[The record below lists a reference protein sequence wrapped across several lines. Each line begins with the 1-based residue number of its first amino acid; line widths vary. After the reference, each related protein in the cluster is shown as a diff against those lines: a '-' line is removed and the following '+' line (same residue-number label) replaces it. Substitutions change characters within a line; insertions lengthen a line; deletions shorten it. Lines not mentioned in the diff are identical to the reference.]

1 MGGTRLFLLGG
12 FELHE
17 GAAAVALPTASQR
30 VLAFLAL
37 RERQVSRSAVAGT
50 LWPETTEARA
60 AANLRS
66 ALWRL
71 RAPGS
76 GAALVDATSTHLA
89 LGGGVW
95 VDVREAGQLAARLLA
110 GGDRDLVVAVDVRSF
125 CGELL
130 PDLWDSWLVV
140 ERERVRQLHLHALE
154 RLSEDLV
161 GRGRHAHAVMAAMAA
176 VEMDPL
182 RESANRVLIAAHL
195 AEGNRVDALRQF
207 GAYRRLLA
215 DELGLAP
222 SAELVRLAGAG
233 ADATGTPRP

>member
-1 MGGTRLFLLGG
+1 MGRTRLFLLGG
-12 FELHE
+12 FELHQDD
-17 GAAAVALPTASQR
+17 GAVALPAASQR

-37 RERQVSRSAVAGT
+37 RERQVSRSVVAGT
-50 LWPETTEARA
+50 LWPETTDARA

-66 ALWRL
+66 ALWRV
-71 RAPGS
+71 RSPATGPG
-76 GAALVDATSTHLA
+76 LVEATPTHLS
-89 LGGGVW
+89 LGEGVW
-95 VDVREAGQLAARLLA
+95 VDVREAGRLAARLLA
-110 GGDRDLVVAVDVRSF
+110 GGDRELVVAVDVRSF

-130 PDLWDSWLVV
+130 PDLWDNWLVV

-154 RLSEDLV
+154 RLSGDLV
-161 GRGRHAHAVMAAMAA
+161 GRGRHAQAVMAAMAA

-215 DELGLAP
+215 DELGLPP
-222 SAELVRLAGAG
+222 SAELVRLAGA
-233 ADATGTPRP
+233 DATVMPG